1 MIDPTW
7 WASEKLR
14 PLKRSEYDRLV
25 QLGCF
30 EDEKIE
36 LLNGLLVAVSPQG
49 TEHAQAVRT
58 LTKLL
63 SRGVGDRAVVQCQLP
78 LGASDDSEPE
88 PDIAV
93 IPNQEY
99 FDDHP
104 TRAFL
109 IVEVAN
115 SSLRK
120 DRLLKAALYARA
132 GIPEYWIVNVP
143 DRLVEV
149 YRTPQPEDGVYR
161 SVTTHGRAEI
171 IHPVAFA
178 DVQIGIADLFPKAG

>member
-1 MIDPTW
+1 MEMIDPTL
-7 WASEKLR
+7 WASERIR

-36 LLNGLLVAVSPQG
+36 LLDGMLVAVSPQG
-49 TEHAQAVRT
+49 TEHAQAVRKLTT
-58 LTKLL
+58 LFIL
-63 SRGVGDRAVVQCQLP
+63 GVGQRAAVQCQLP

-93 IPNQEY
+93 VPNQEY

-104 TRAFL
+104 TRAYL
-109 IVEVAN
+109 VIEVAN

-132 GIPEYWIVNVP
+132 GVPEYWIVNVP
-143 DRLVEV
+143 ERLVEIH
-149 YRTPQPEDGVYR
+149 R
-161 SVTTHGRAEI
+161 SPRAGEYSTVTTHGTADV
-171 IHPVAFA
+171 IHPSAFM
-178 DVQIGIADLFPKAG
+178 DVKIAVADLFPKAG

>member
-1 MIDPTW
+1 MEMIDPTL
-7 WASEKLR
+7 WASERIR

-36 LLNGLLVAVSPQG
+36 LLDGMLVAMTPQG
-49 TEHAQAVRT
+49 SGHSHAIRLLTE
-58 LTKLL
+58 LFM
-63 SRGVGDRAVVQCQLP
+63 RGVGNRASVQCQLP

-93 IPNQEY
+93 VPRQEY

-104 TRAFL
+104 TRAHL
-109 IVEVAN
+109 IVEVADT
-115 SSLRK
+115 SLRK
-120 DRLLKAALYARA
+120 DRLLKGALYARV

-143 DRLVEV
+143 ERVVEV
-149 YRTPQPEDGVYR
+149 YRSPRDGEYR
-161 SVTTHGRAEI
+161 SVTTHGTEEL
-171 IHPVAFA
+171 IHPLAFT
-178 DVQIGIADLFPKAG
+178 DVNIAVADLFRKAG

>member
-1 MIDPTW
+1 MIDAAL
-7 WASEKLR
+7 WASERIR

-36 LLNGLLVAVSPQG
+36 LLNGMLVAMSPQG
-49 TEHAQAVRT
+49 SGHSQAIQRLTELFV
-58 LTKLL
+58 
-63 SRGVGDRAVVQCQLP
+63 RGVGDRAAVRCQLP

-93 IPNQEY
+93 VPRRDY

-104 TRAFL
+104 TTAHL

-115 SSLRK
+115 SSLQK
-120 DRLLKAALYARA
+120 DRLLKGALYARA

-149 YRTPQPEDGVYR
+149 YRSPRDGEYR
-161 SVTTHGRAEI
+161 SVTSHGRAEL
-171 IHPVAFA
+171 IHPMAFA
-178 DVQIGIADLFPKAG
+178 DLEIAVADLFPRAG